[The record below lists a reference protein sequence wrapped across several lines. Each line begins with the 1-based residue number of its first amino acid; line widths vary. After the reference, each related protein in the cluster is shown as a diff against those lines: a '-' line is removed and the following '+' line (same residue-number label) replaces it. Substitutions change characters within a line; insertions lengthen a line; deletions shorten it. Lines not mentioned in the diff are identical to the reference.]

1 MSEMVDTTEMYL
13 KVIYEMMEDGVA
25 PLRARIVERLGH
37 SGPTV
42 SQTISRMER
51 DELLSLE
58 DDRKI
63 SLTEQGMRAATE
75 VIRKHR
81 LAERLLTDIIGLPWY
96 EVHDEACRW
105 EHVMSEKVE
114 SLLLT
119 LLKMPECDPYG
130 NPIPR
135 RVKNYKNFDPTV
147 EGSTLDSFW
156 RRHPDGGTVQIG
168 RIGEP
173 VQACEGV
180 LKKLS
185 EAKLLPGSKATLRF
199 DDNAEV
205 AALFPENAGKSGER
219 DVPVVAIPRD
229 LFKHFFIKL

>member
-1 MSEMVDTTEMYL
+1 MVDTTEMYL

-105 EHVMSEKVE
+105 E
-114 SLLLT
+114 
-119 LLKMPECDPYG
+119 
-130 NPIPR
+130 
-135 RVKNYKNFDPTV
+135 
-147 EGSTLDSFW
+147 
-156 RRHPDGGTVQIG
+156 RH
-168 RIGEP
+168 E
-173 VQACEGV
+173 
-180 LKKLS
+180 
-185 EAKLLPGSKATLRF
+185 
-199 DDNAEV
+199 
-205 AALFPENAGKSGER
+205 
-219 DVPVVAIPRD
+219 
-229 LFKHFFIKL
+229 

>member
-63 SLTEQGMRAATE
+63 TLTEQGMRAATE

-81 LAERLLTDIIGLPWY
+81 LAERLLTDVIGLPWY

-119 LLKMPECDPYG
+119 LLKMPEYDPYG

-199 DDNAEV
+199 EDNAEV
-205 AALFPENAGKSGER
+205 AVLFPENAGKNGEK